1 MLLFRLLPRALSSEV
16 FAQLQGDDQNRII
29 ASLTDEEARKLLAS
43 LRPDERTELFDEL
56 PAEVTRRLLSL
67 LSPEDLRETRW
78 LLGYPSQSVG
88 RLMTPDYLALQQNW
102 TVQRALGHVRKE
114 AARSE
119 MIDVLYVRSATW
131 ELVGVLTLRM
141 LLIAKPRQNIED
153 IMQSNVVSL
162 NASDDQESAVHVM
175 QEHALAALPV
185 VDSHNVLIGIVTFDD
200 IMDVAEE
207 ETTEDFYR
215 TSGMAPL
222 STSYAHADLWNL
234 YSRRVGWL
242 AALVLVNLASSGVIA
257 AYEVTLS
264 SAITLAFFI
273 PLLIDS
279 GGNTGSQSAMLMIRA
294 LATGDVTASN
304 WLRTLSKEV
313 IVSVMLGLTLALLSA
328 VLGVFRGG
336 PIVGLIIALSMVC
349 IIIISN
355 LIGSILPFLLTRMRL
370 DPAVASGPLVTSIVD
385 ATSLFIYL
393 SIATALLT

>member
-1 MLLFRLLPRALSSEV
+1 
-16 FAQLQGDDQNRII
+16 
-29 ASLTDEEARKLLAS
+29 
-43 LRPDERTELFDEL
+43 
-56 PAEVTRRLLSL
+56 
-67 LSPEDLRETRW
+67 
-78 LLGYPSQSVG
+78 
-88 RLMTPDYLALQQNW
+88 
-102 TVQRALGHVRKE
+102 
-114 AARSE
+114 
-119 MIDVLYVRSATW
+119 
-131 ELVGVLTLRM
+131 
-141 LLIAKPRQNIED
+141 
-153 IMQSNVVSL
+153 
-162 NASDDQESAVHVM
+162 
-175 QEHALAALPV
+175 
-185 VDSHNVLIGIVTFDD
+185 
-200 IMDVAEE
+200 
-207 ETTEDFYR
+207 
-215 TSGMAPL
+215 
-222 STSYAHADLWNL
+222 
-234 YSRRVGWL
+234 
-242 AALVLVNLASSGVIA
+242 
-257 AYEVTLS
+257 LS